1 MDLDART
8 VESGDGVTIAFD
20 VCGDGAPA
28 LVFVHG
34 WSGRRAHWDRQ
45 LDDFANG
52 HTVVRLDLAGH
63 GASGTDRRVW
73 TLSAFAADV
82 VAVCDALASESL
94 ILIGHS
100 LGGSVIALAARQIAS
115 RVVGL
120 IGVDTWSALGV
131 RQTADQTEASILLPD
146 MRADYVAA
154 SRRFAQ
160 MMCGPT
166 ADAALAGRIADE
178 VTGMPSRIA
187 IAILEEAIRQGP
199 DDIEQ
204 ALRDIDVPVSAI
216 SSATFRPKD
225 PTVMTSLGIHNVV
238 MPGTGHYLMLEQPAT
253 FNRALAAAVTRST

>member
-1 MDLDART
+1 MDLDERT
-8 VESGDGVTIAFD
+8 IASGDGVTIAFD

-34 WSGRRAHWDRQ
+34 WSGRRGHWDLQ
-45 LDDFANG
+45 LDDFANR

-63 GASGTDRRVW
+63 GASGTDRREW
-73 TLSAFAADV
+73 TLAAFAADA
-82 VAVCDALASESL
+82 VAVCDALALESM

-100 LGGSVIALAARQIAS
+100 LGGSVIALAAGQLDD

-131 RQTADQTEASILLPD
+131 RQTTEQTEASILLPG
-146 MRADYVAA
+146 MRADYEAA

-160 MMCGPT
+160 MMCGPST
-166 ADAALAGRIADE
+166 DAALANRIADE
-178 VTGMPSRIA
+178 AAEMPPHIA
-187 IAILEEAIRQGP
+187 IAILEAAIQQGP

-204 ALRDIDVPVSAI
+204 ALREIDVPLSAI

-225 PTVMTSLGIHNVV
+225 PSVMASFGIHNVV
-238 MPGTGHYLMLEQPAT
+238 MPGTGHYLMLEQPDT
-253 FNRALAAAVTRST
+253 FNHALAAAVARSN